1 MRYSPAKLPSADVVK
16 TNAMVINDF
25 YGCDFSS
32 GATNIDPRRSPN
44 CENMIRSSPGR
55 VRKAP
60 WLCQNGGIRWP
71 YQWSVLSGW
80 DRYYPCGHE
89 TVCRRY
95 ADLVR
100 HERCLF
106 GWQELR

>member
-55 VRKAP
+55 VRKRLALP
-60 WLCQNGGIRWP
+60 R
-71 YQWSVLSGW
+71 
-80 DRYYPCGHE
+80 
-89 TVCRRY
+89 RRY
-95 ADLVR
+95 TMAVSMVGSLWMGQILSMR
-100 HERCLF
+100 ARNCM
-106 GWQELR
+106 QAIR

>member
-1 MRYSPAKLPSADVVK
+1 MRYSPAKLPSADVAK

-55 VRKAP
+55 VRKRLGFAKTAVRMDYA
-60 WLCQNGGIRWP
+60 GIPRMIFALKEKEGEDK
-71 YQWSVLSGW
+71 YENILL
-80 DRYYPCGHE
+80 E
-89 TVCRRY
+89 ITK
-95 ADLVR
+95 
-100 HERCLF
+100 
-106 GWQELR
+106 EL